1 MKRNSPPEGLGGFVP
16 DCGPRHLG
24 NVAKQEI
31 DMRSLIQCTEAFE
44 LSASISQHGPVGY
57 HLKLIGF
64 IPSANHP
71 EEQVRFQG
79 MFSKTELQALRD
91 FLDAAIKESA

>member
-1 MKRNSPPEGLGGFVP
+1 
-16 DCGPRHLG
+16 
-24 NVAKQEI
+24 
-31 DMRSLIQCTEAFE
+31 MRSLIQCTEAFE
-44 LSASISQHGPVGY
+44 LSASTSQHGPIGY

-79 MFSKTELQALRD
+79 MFTKTELQAFRD
-91 FLDAAIKESA
+91 FLDAAIKEPA

>member
-1 MKRNSPPEGLGGFVP
+1 
-16 DCGPRHLG
+16 
-24 NVAKQEI
+24 
-31 DMRSLIQCTEAFE
+31 MRSLIQCTEAFE

-64 IPSANHP
+64 IPSAIHP

-79 MFSKTELQALRD
+79 IFSKTELEALRD
-91 FLDAAIKESA
+91 FLDTAIKESI

>member
-1 MKRNSPPEGLGGFVP
+1 
-16 DCGPRHLG
+16 
-24 NVAKQEI
+24 
-31 DMRSLIQCTEAFE
+31 MRSLIQCTKAFE

-64 IPSANHP
+64 IPGANHP

-79 MFSKTELQALRD
+79 IFSKIELEALRD
-91 FLDAAIKESA
+91 FLDAPIKESV

>member
-1 MKRNSPPEGLGGFVP
+1 MRTGRPKRLGGFVP
-16 DCGPRHLG
+16 DCGPRHTG

-44 LSASISQHGPVGY
+44 LSASISQHGSLGY
-57 HLKLIGF
+57 HLKLVSF

-91 FLDAAIKESA
+91 FLDAAIKESV

>member
-1 MKRNSPPEGLGGFVP
+1 MRTGRPKRLGGFVP
-16 DCGPRHLG
+16 DCGPRHTG

-31 DMRSLIQCTEAFE
+31 EMRSLIQCTEAFE
-44 LSASISQHGPVGY
+44 LSVSISQHGPVGY

-79 MFSKTELQALRD
+79 MFTKTERQALRD

>member
-1 MKRNSPPEGLGGFVP
+1 MKRNSPPEGLGRFVL
-16 DCGPRHLG
+16 DCGPRHTG

-44 LSASISQHGPVGY
+44 LSASISQKGSLGY
-57 HLKLIGF
+57 HLKLVSF

-79 MFSKTELQALRD
+79 MFTKTELQVFRD
-91 FLDAAIKESA
+91 FLDAVVKESV

>member
-1 MKRNSPPEGLGGFVP
+1 
-16 DCGPRHLG
+16 
-24 NVAKQEI
+24 
-31 DMRSLIQCTEAFE
+31 MRSLIQCSEAFE
-44 LSASISQHGPVGY
+44 LSASISQHESLGY

-64 IPSANHP
+64 MPSVNHP

-79 MFSKTELQALRD
+79 MFTKTELQALRD

>member
-1 MKRNSPPEGLGGFVP
+1 
-16 DCGPRHLG
+16 
-24 NVAKQEI
+24 
-31 DMRSLIQCTEAFE
+31 MRSLIQCTEAFE

-79 MFSKTELQALRD
+79 MFTKTELRAFRD
-91 FLDAAIKESA
+91 FLDAVVKESA

>member
-1 MKRNSPPEGLGGFVP
+1 
-16 DCGPRHLG
+16 
-24 NVAKQEI
+24 
-31 DMRSLIQCTEAFE
+31 MRSLIQCTEAFE

-64 IPSANHP
+64 IPSAIHP

-79 MFSKTELQALRD
+79 IFSKTELEALRD
-91 FLDAAIKESA
+91 FLDAAIKESI

>member
-1 MKRNSPPEGLGGFVP
+1 
-16 DCGPRHLG
+16 
-24 NVAKQEI
+24 
-31 DMRSLIQCTEAFE
+31 MRSLIQCTEAFE
-44 LSASISQHGPVGY
+44 LSASISEHGSLGY

-79 MFSKTELQALRD
+79 MFSKTELQTLRN
-91 FLDAAIKESA
+91 FLDAAIKESV

>member
-1 MKRNSPPEGLGGFVP
+1 MRTGRPKRLRGFVP
-16 DCGPRHLG
+16 DCGPRHTG

-44 LSASISQHGPVGY
+44 LSASTSQHGPIGY

-71 EEQVRFQG
+71 EEQIRFQG
-79 MFSKTELQALRD
+79 MFTKTELQALRD
-91 FLDAAIKESA
+91 FLDAAIKESV

>member
-1 MKRNSPPEGLGGFVP
+1 MKRTSPPQGLGGFVP
-16 DCGPRHLG
+16 ECGPRHTG

-44 LSASISQHGPVGY
+44 LSASISQYGSLGY
-57 HLKLIGF
+57 HLKLVSF

-79 MFSKTELQALRD
+79 MFTKTELQALRD

>member
-1 MKRNSPPEGLGGFVP
+1 
-16 DCGPRHLG
+16 
-24 NVAKQEI
+24 
-31 DMRSLIQCTEAFE
+31 MRSLIQCTEAFE

-79 MFSKTELQALRD
+79 MFTKTELQALRD
-91 FLDAAIKESA
+91 FLDAAIKEPA